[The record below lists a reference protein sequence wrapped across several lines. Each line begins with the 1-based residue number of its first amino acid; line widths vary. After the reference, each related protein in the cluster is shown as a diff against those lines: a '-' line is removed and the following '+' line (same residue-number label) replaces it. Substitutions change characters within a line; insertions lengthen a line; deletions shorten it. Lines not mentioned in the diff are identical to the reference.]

1 MLNAIGFP
9 PGIVGLGTFEG
20 RQMSAGRD
28 TESRSRGWKCAS
40 CVIAIGHQACPCHPG
55 HLVGTMVRREFPAGM
70 QAGVSPVPQPLP
82 HVTQRGASPQRT
94 TGGGRAVGPFGC
106 ETSLHPH
113 LRDFLSPECAH
124 SSDSQTGLPSAGSQG
139 LRSRLRA
146 TWRSR
151 QSQPKCEESN

>member
-70 QAGVSPVPQPLP
+70 QAGVSPGATAPDPRHAEGSQLP
-82 HVTQRGASPQRT
+82 ADNWRRA
-94 TGGGRAVGPFGC
+94 GGGA
-106 ETSLHPH
+106 
-113 LRDFLSPECAH
+113 LRL
-124 SSDSQTGLPSAGSQG
+124 
-139 LRSRLRA
+139 
-146 TWRSR
+146 
-151 QSQPKCEESN
+151 